1 MKSEDIILILE
12 DTAKYLNY
20 KCTVRENMVDF
31 LDENGKIVI
40 YAYVSELDNM
50 ILDNIILLYDY
61 ICEFEDEGEKL
72 FTILN
77 ALNMNDE
84 IFRFVIQEN
93 GVKEE
98 ERNIMLLM
106 EFQIYP
112 ISESHII
119 RQIKEKLPKFIER
132 RNFYKQCIKDACL
145 SVENNNKK

>member
-1 MKSEDIILILE
+1 MKSEDITLILE
-12 DTAKYLNY
+12 DTAKDLNY
-20 KCTVRENMVDF
+20 KCAVRENTIDF

-40 YAYVSELDNM
+40 YTYVSE
-50 ILDNIILLYDY
+50 LDNIILLYDY
-61 ICEFEDEGEKL
+61 ICEFEEESEKL

-98 ERNIMLLM
+98 ERNVMLLM

-112 ISESHII
+112 ISESHIR

>member
-12 DTAKYLNY
+12 DTAKDLNY
-20 KCTVRENMVDF
+20 KCAVRENTIDF

-40 YAYVSELDNM
+40 YTYVSE
-50 ILDNIILLYDY
+50 LDNIILLYDY
-61 ICEFEDEGEKL
+61 ICEFEEESEKL

-98 ERNIMLLM
+98 ERNVMLLM

-112 ISESHII
+112 ISESHIR